1 MIIFML
7 IVGVVL
13 IITGTSVLGIFISRK
28 NKLIKNFTSKTPTL
42 IFVIILTIFAFF
54 FTYAN
59 TKDIAY
65 SVGGAFGYVYIWS
78 TLCALFGV
86 LAMNK
91 FKFNKKE
98 FWTSWFFSLIWIFL
112 ILITQEILKI

>member
-1 MIIFML
+1 ML

-91 FKFNKKE
+91 FKFNKKN
-98 FWTSWFFSLIWIFL
+98 FGIVGFFSYLDFFNFDYSRN
-112 ILITQEILKI
+112 TFKI

>member
-13 IITGTSVLGIFISRK
+13 IMTGTSVLGIFISRK

-54 FTYAN
+54 FTYAS

-78 TLCALFGV
+78 TVCAVFGV

-98 FWTSWFFSLIWIFL
+98 FWTSWFFSLIWIL
-112 ILITQEILKI
+112 IVVIKDIV

>member
-1 MIIFML
+1 ML

-13 IITGTSVLGIFISRK
+13 IITGTSVFGIFISRK
-28 NKLIKNFTSKTPTL
+28 NKLLKNFTSKTPTL

-78 TLCALFGV
+78 TLV
-86 LAMNK
+86 LCLGC
-91 FKFNKKE
+91 
-98 FWTSWFFSLIWIFL
+98 W
-112 ILITQEILKI
+112 Q

>member
-1 MIIFML
+1 ML

-13 IITGTSVLGIFISRK
+13 IMTGTSVLGIFISRK
-28 NKLIKNFTSKTPTL
+28 NKLTKNFTSKTPTL

-54 FTYAN
+54 FTYAS

-78 TLCALFGV
+78 TLSAILGV
-86 LAMNK
+86 LFMNK

-98 FWTSWFFSLIWIFL
+98 FWTSWFISLIWIFL

>member
-13 IITGTSVLGIFISRK
+13 IMTGTSVLGIFISRK

-54 FTYAN
+54 FTYAR

-65 SVGGAFGYVYIWS
+65 SVGGAFGYVFIWS
-78 TLCALFGV
+78 VPCAVLGILF
-86 LAMNK
+86 MNK
-91 FKFNKKE
+91 FKLNKKE
-98 FWTSWFFSLIWIFL
+98 FWTSWFFSLTWIFL

>member
-1 MIIFML
+1 ML
-7 IVGVVL
+7 IVG
-13 IITGTSVLGIFISRK
+13 SRAYNYRDFRVRNFYFKK

-98 FWTSWFFSLIWIFL
+98 FWNSWFFSLIWIFNFDYSRN
-112 ILITQEILKI
+112 T

>member
-1 MIIFML
+1 MLIFIL

-13 IITGTSVLGIFISRK
+13 IMTGSSMLGIFISRK
-28 NKLIKNFTSKTPTL
+28 KKSIKNFTSKTPTL
-42 IFVIILTIFAFF
+42 VFLITLTIFAFF
-54 FTYAN
+54 FTYAS

-78 TLCALFGV
+78 TLSAILGV
-86 LAMNK
+86 LFMNK

-98 FWTSWFFSLIWIFL
+98 FWTSWFISLIWIFL

>member
-1 MIIFML
+1 M
-7 IVGVVL
+7 L

-98 FWTSWFFSLIWIFL
+98 FWNSWFFFSYLDFFNFDYSK
-112 ILITQEILKI
+112 ILKI